1 MRNECEIVRDLLPLY
16 AEKMTSDASNEL
28 IETHL
33 KTCAECR
40 ALLAE
45 MTKDTAVSESEE
57 PQLPLETFAKTY
69 QKKKRGFALLI
80 GSLCASVLIALYA
93 WLSTPQFLRFEKA
106 VESTEE
112 QSDGVL
118 IRFSDAVH
126 HVRVMD
132 YSDPDAK
139 MMYAD
144 VECWTTVLD
153 QLWHAPSSM
162 PLSVQADVVYYRDN
176 ALNTAGRVLYGQ
188 PYGNSYSLRR
198 LTLNYYFW
206 MALSA
211 AMICGIA
218 AFVLRKRKAGEILT
232 QLLTVPVSWCVASII
247 VEGGISASTWSI
259 TRDFSL
265 ITLLCITLSITLLCL
280 YRIRKEKQSVR
291 NAV

>member
-1 MRNECEIVRDLLPLY
+1 
-16 AEKMTSDASNEL
+16 
-28 IETHL
+28 
-33 KTCAECR
+33 
-40 ALLAE
+40 
-45 MTKDTAVSESEE
+45 
-57 PQLPLETFAKTY
+57 KTY

-188 PYGNSYSLRR
+188 LYGNSYSLRR

-218 AFVLRKRKAGEILT
+218 AFVLRKHKVGEILT
-232 QLLTVPVSWCVASII
+232 QLLTVPVSWCVASLIG
-247 VEGGISASTWSI
+247 EGGISASTWSI
-259 TRDFSL
+259 IRDFSL
-265 ITLLCITLSITLLCL
+265 ITLFCITLSIALLCL
-280 YRIRKEKQSVR
+280 YRVRKEKQSVR
-291 NAV
+291 NAA